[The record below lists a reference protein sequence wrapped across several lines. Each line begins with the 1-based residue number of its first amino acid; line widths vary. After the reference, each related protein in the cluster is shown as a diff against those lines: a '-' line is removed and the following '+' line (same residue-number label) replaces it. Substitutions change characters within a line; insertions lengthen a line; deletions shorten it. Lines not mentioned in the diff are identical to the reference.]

1 MSDADGKFRCSLCES
16 SFSNPR
22 DLGKHI
28 LTDHCDDDND
38 NDSSDGQSTSVSPL
52 PTPVPE
58 NGIGT
63 IIEAH
68 LDPGKSIIMAVDP
81 LEHDDIAEPESSVAS
96 PLSDAATSLIS
107 LSNLPRSPTAD
118 EQRQKFM
125 IASMTSDHASSR
137 YICLV
142 CGKAY
147 TSRYNIRCHLN
158 MHSGKNVHSCPFC
171 NRFFAHKHVF
181 DSHLRTHTGER
192 PFSCTRCG
200 RAFSDRSNCSSHQ
213 KKCRSTDIIVNKI
226 ANNNINNNNNDSAS
240 HNSNGLVVNNS
251 RVDVSFED
259 KGPRGVVSITRV
271 EPAKF
276 EPQIVSV
283 KSMSE
288 LCGKPLEDATSIFE
302 ASIKIEKDEDDDLV
316 RLFNV

>member
-1 MSDADGKFRCSLCES
+1 
-16 SFSNPR
+16 
-22 DLGKHI
+22 
-28 LTDHCDDDND
+28 
-38 NDSSDGQSTSVSPL
+38 
-52 PTPVPE
+52 
-58 NGIGT
+58 
-63 IIEAH
+63 
-68 LDPGKSIIMAVDP
+68 
-81 LEHDDIAEPESSVAS
+81 
-96 PLSDAATSLIS
+96 
-107 LSNLPRSPTAD
+107 
-118 EQRQKFM
+118 
-125 IASMTSDHASSR
+125 
-137 YICLV
+137 
-142 CGKAY
+142 
-147 TSRYNIRCHLN
+147 

-240 HNSNGLVVNNS
+240 HNSNGIVVNNS
-251 RVDVSFED
+251 RVDVSFEE

-316 RLFNV
+316 RLS

>member
-1 MSDADGKFRCSLCES
+1 MSDGDGKFPCSICAA

-38 NDSSDGQSTSVSPL
+38 DDKSTSVSP
-52 PTPVPE
+52 PPSQNGTG

-81 LEHDDIAEPESSVAS
+81 LEHGDVTESVTS
-96 PLSDAATSLIS
+96 PAVEAVTAMIS

-125 IASMTSDHASSR
+125 IASQTSSTSPTSEHASSR

-147 TSRYNIRCHLN
+147 TSRYNIRCHL
-158 MHSGKNVHSCPFC
+158 V
-171 NRFFAHKHVF
+171 
-181 DSHLRTHTGER
+181 
-192 PFSCTRCG
+192 
-200 RAFSDRSNCSSHQ
+200 
-213 KKCRSTDIIVNKI
+213 ST
-226 ANNNINNNNNDSAS
+226 S
-240 HNSNGLVVNNS
+240 
-251 RVDVSFED
+251 
-259 KGPRGVVSITRV
+259 
-271 EPAKF
+271 
-276 EPQIVSV
+276 
-283 KSMSE
+283 
-288 LCGKPLEDATSIFE
+288 
-302 ASIKIEKDEDDDLV
+302 
-316 RLFNV
+316 